1 MNESSLPADEYENF
15 DLPLDIIP
23 ELPPLLPGNPVIM
36 PLMIPPSQPAPAP
49 QQPVHV
55 EQVASANSGPEDP
68 TMDQNVKPFVKRALK
83 SENAI
88 TGRGPKVLSSLTPV
102 VIDDPPV
109 GAEVDLNDPNTLS
122 VSWKTIVEQYILRY
136 DMVFLKLSAKA
147 HLDSCDLGTYW
158 WRLNPIG

>member
-23 ELPPLLPGNPVIM
+23 ELPPLLPENPVIM
-36 PLMIPPSQPAPAP
+36 PLMIPPSKPAPAP
-49 QQPVHV
+49 QPVHV
-55 EQVASANSGPEDP
+55 EQAASTTKDAEDP
-68 TMDQNVKPFVKRALK
+68 PIDQNVKPFIKRALK

-109 GAEVDLNDPNTLS
+109 GAEVDINDPTTLS
-122 VSWKTIVEQYILRY
+122 ISWKTIVEQYILRY

-147 HLDSCDLGTYW
+147 HLDSCDLGT
-158 WRLNPIG
+158 